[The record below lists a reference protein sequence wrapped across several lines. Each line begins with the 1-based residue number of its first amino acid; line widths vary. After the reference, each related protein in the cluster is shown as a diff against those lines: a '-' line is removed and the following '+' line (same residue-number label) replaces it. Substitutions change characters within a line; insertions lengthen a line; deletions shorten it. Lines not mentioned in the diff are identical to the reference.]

1 LEISLKSK
9 TFIEHTYEQMRSANV
24 VRNSEDFST
33 EFLGKS
39 KSYFRAMK
47 AKGLEANTGMLTH
60 LANELNSR
68 RTLFEKVGEGNIDFY
83 YEKWRKIE
91 DDIANEL
98 ALRATANGSINTHA
112 LQSVLSA
119 IQTLITQRQP
129 LTT

>member
-1 LEISLKSK
+1 
-9 TFIEHTYEQMRSANV
+9 
-24 VRNSEDFST
+24 
-33 EFLGKS
+33 
-39 KSYFRAMK
+39 MK
-47 AKGLEANTGMLTH
+47 AQGLEANTGMLTH

-112 LQSVLSA
+112 LNSVLSA

>member
-1 LEISLKSK
+1 MKSK

-24 VRNSEDFST
+24 VRNSEDFSI

-47 AKGLEANTGMLTH
+47 AKGLEANTVMLTH

-68 RTLFEKVGEGNIDFY
+68 RTLFEKVGKGNIDFY